1 MRTIETKS
9 AEDYRDTPYGQQLL
23 DGFRRLLFAP
33 DLEREFRRYI
43 GRQARLAQQL
53 GACLLILV
61 VCGYLYVEHQLFGDH
76 DPDWL
81 RELTVLRL
89 LQIVPGLAI
98 LVLTLFMRRAR
109 IIANRLFPAFL
120 VLIGVI
126 AARID
131 MQYELTQPELAFRY
145 GAGLLIVCSF
155 FFLGVTFW
163 RALASAMAIVLFDV
177 LIAVVVLSPSEL
189 LVHWVSV
196 SYYLLL
202 LVLGAISRYVHEYSQ
217 REQFLMRK
225 LLGWVAQHDAM
236 TGLANR
242 RSFDSALPQTL
253 LQARRERKPL
263 ALLLL
268 DLDNFKDYN
277 DSLGHPAGDALI
289 REFGTLL
296 VGFSRRPLDLAARV
310 GGEEFALLLLDCD
323 AQSAQAIAGQILQK
337 LEERALPHPASVH
350 GAHVTSSIGVAVLQ
364 PEQTPEQLYHAADKA
379 LYEAKLAGK
388 NRYAMS
394 AGQSTEARSCL
405 AAW

>member
-1 MRTIETKS
+1 MSIETRS
-9 AEDYRDTPYGQQLL
+9 AEDFRDTPYGRQML
-23 DGFRRLLFAP
+23 DGFRRLLFVP
-33 DLEREFRRYI
+33 ELEREFRRYLS
-43 GRQARLAQQL
+43 RQARLAQQL

-61 VCGYLYVEHQLFGDH
+61 VSGYLYVEHQLFGHH
-76 DPDWL
+76 DPEWL

-98 LVLTLFMRRAR
+98 LVLTLFYRRAR
-109 IIANRLFPAFL
+109 IIANRMFPAFL

-131 MQYELTQPELAFRY
+131 MQYEITQPELAFRY
-145 GAGLLIVCSF
+145 GAGLLIVSSF
-155 FFLGVTFW
+155 FFLGITFW
-163 RALASAMAIVLFDV
+163 RALASAMAIILFDV
-177 LIAVVVLSPSEL
+177 LIAVVVLSSSEL
-189 LVHWVSV
+189 LVHWISV

-217 REQFLMRK
+217 REQFLTRK

-242 RSFDSALPQTL
+242 RSFDTALPQTL

-268 DLDNFKDYN
+268 DLDNFKEYN

-289 REFGTLL
+289 REFGVLL
-296 VGFSRRPLDLAARV
+296 ADFSRRPLDLAARV

-323 AQSAQAIAGQILQK
+323 AQSAQTIAGQILQT
-337 LEERALPHPASVH
+337 LQARALPHPASVH

-364 PEQTPEQLYHAADKA
+364 PEQSPEQLYHAADTA
-379 LYEAKLAGK
+379 LYEAKQAGK

-394 AGQSTEARSCL
+394 TDSATESSRLS